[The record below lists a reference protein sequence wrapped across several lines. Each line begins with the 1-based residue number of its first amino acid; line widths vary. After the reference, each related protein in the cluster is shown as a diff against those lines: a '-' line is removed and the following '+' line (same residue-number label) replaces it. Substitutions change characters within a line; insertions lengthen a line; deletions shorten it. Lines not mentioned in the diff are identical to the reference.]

1 MAHAAS
7 RAVAL
12 RKAKQKESANRPEVP
27 KEGSKFVNDNVNIRR
42 RSTRMSRSRGAGF
55 ILQNYEQM
63 ADGKEPEDD
72 EKTKTRELYLK
83 LLESADHLLSMQP
96 ALIELE
102 SDEDSEADDELL
114 SVQTEKAE
122 QAKLGLIRQM
132 TSNLS

>member
-7 RAVAL
+7 RAMAL
-12 RKAKQKESANRPEVP
+12 RKAKQQESAKKTEVP

-96 ALIELE
+96 ALIENE
-102 SDEDSEADDELL
+102 SDVESEAGDELL
-114 SVQTEKAE
+114 S
-122 QAKLGLIRQM
+122 I
-132 TSNLS
+132 

>member
-12 RKAKQKESANRPEVP
+12 RKAKEKESAKKTEVP

-42 RSTRMSRSRGAGF
+42 RSTRMNRNRGAGF

-63 ADGKEPEDD
+63 ASGKEPEDE

-96 ALIELE
+96 ALIEDE
-102 SDEDSEADDELL
+102 SDEENDAGDEFSL
-114 SVQTEKAE
+114 QTEKAE
-122 QAKLGLIRQM
+122 QEKLGLIKQM

>member
-7 RAVAL
+7 RAIAL
-12 RKAKQKESANRPEVP
+12 RKAKAKEDANRPELP

-72 EKTKTRELYLK
+72 EKTKTRDLYLK
-83 LLESADHLLSMQP
+83 LLESADHLLTMQP
-96 ALIELE
+96 ALIENE
-102 SDEDSEADDELL
+102 SDFEDEEGDEFA
-114 SVQTEKAE
+114 SAQSEKAE
-122 QAKLGLIRQM
+122 QAKLGLIKQM